1 MDSFSLR
8 MDKLWIFS
16 QPDSIQREITL
27 HALLHIL
34 ARDKDQACL
43 FQIIQPAVS
52 PRGDLL
58 YLASH
63 RRRSKSTA
71 LKAGIAVSL
80 AFFSAVHVMF
90 VRQLDERTDEI
101 VIMQRH
107 DQRHMQSP
115 MKRQHPRLGI
125 KQVFDMDHPYIRC
138 FQKLQKTAAVFIP
151 KADDML
157 RFPFFVEINFDQAS
171 KGLYKKNVLPLA
183 APLPRHLK
191 SMARRATAG
200 DIGQDNG
207 YS

>member
-1 MDSFSLR
+1 

-16 QPDSIQREITL
+16 HPDSIQREITL
-27 HALLHIL
+27 HVLLHIL

-43 FQIIQPAVS
+43 FQIVQPAVS

-63 RRRSKSTA
+63 RRRSKFTA
-71 LKAGIAVSL
+71 LEAGIAVSL
-80 AFFSAVHVMF
+80 SSFSAVHVMF
-90 VRQLDERTDEI
+90 IRQLDKRTDEI
-101 VIMQRH
+101 VIMRCH
-107 DQRHMQSP
+107 DQWHMQRP
-115 MKRQHPRLGI
+115 MKCLHPRLSI
-125 KQVFDMDHPYIRC
+125 EKVLDMNHPYIRC

-157 RFPFFVEINFDQAS
+157 HFSFFVEINFAQAS
-171 KGLYKKNVLPLA
+171 KGLYKKNVLPLV

-191 SMARRATAG
+191 SMARRAAAG